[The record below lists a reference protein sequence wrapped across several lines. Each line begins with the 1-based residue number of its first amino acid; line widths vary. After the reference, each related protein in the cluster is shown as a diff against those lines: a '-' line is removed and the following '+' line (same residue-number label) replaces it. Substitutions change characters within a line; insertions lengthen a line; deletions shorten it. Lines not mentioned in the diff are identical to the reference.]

1 MRSHDYHDDC
11 GGLFA
16 SQDFDVLLWMRSVDF
31 VPSLRLREKYLGM
44 HSGGDGDDHHD
55 DDELCTPGI
64 TSSYYDNRDC
74 APPASQGTVE
84 M

>member
-1 MRSHDYHDDC
+1 MIVMTTAPDDDENENDDEHDDENDDADD
-11 GGLFA
+11 G
-16 SQDFDVLLWMRSVDF
+16 
-31 VPSLRLREKYLGM
+31 LGM
-44 HSGGDGDDHHD
+44 HLGGDGDDHHD

-74 APPASQGTVE
+74 APPASQVRSNGTVK

>member
-1 MRSHDYHDDC
+1 
-11 GGLFA
+11 
-16 SQDFDVLLWMRSVDF
+16 
-31 VPSLRLREKYLGM
+31 M

-74 APPASQGTVE
+74 ARPASQVRSNGTVE
-84 M
+84 MKMKNKSAT